1 MTRRTKQQ
9 IQIDKVNLL
18 KDKKEALAKLIS
30 HLDGV
35 SNLTEEQLSK
45 VGVFIKLFLQCET
58 VYKTLYPEMEK
69 LKKEE
74 QIDVR
79 QLKFN
84 VQKFET
90 ALRYFGISYD
100 HEKMNKMFYAR
111 KSYLTCRDN
120 IIHGLNM
127 KSINEV
133 LNNYDEM
140 TATMQELLANVASAK
155 PEESK
160 GV

>member
-18 KDKKEALAKLIS
+18 KDKKEALAKLNS

-74 QIDVR
+74 QIDV
-79 QLKFN
+79 
-84 VQKFET
+84 
-90 ALRYFGISYD
+90 RYFGISYD